1 MSHEPQTPPVV
12 SVSAKRASRGPI
24 FLVLLAALLAGAWF
38 VLDRRHRPVL
48 IAGPMVQ
55 LCDEGRS
62 FRIVWQAREWGS
74 AAPAWFEQ
82 PLAVPQKVSTGPAA
96 LPLPERRGH
105 SIDYA
110 IANRGFLGR
119 RIELSRASATRIDS
133 PALRFLAFGDS
144 GNGSNTQRAL
154 AELMIATNPD
164 LVIHTGDVIYPAGAA
179 DDYPRNFFEPYRELL
194 ARVPFM
200 PSLGNHDVAT
210 DKGQPYLDIFALPR
224 NGPPGV
230 EPERN
235 YWFDYGPARFVALD
249 TNRASE
255 RGAMTESDMRDEVAP
270 WLRSVLSAAGNR
282 WKFVFFHHPPYTGS
296 THPAEAQAFVKRVFV
311 PVFDECDV
319 NIVFC
324 GHNHLYE
331 RTKPIRGDK
340 TVPLGEGTVYIVTGA
355 GGVSRYP
362 EKLPP
367 PEYMEY
373 FNADVFSFTQVDLS
387 PGKLELIQIDEQGK
401 VIDRLTLQR
410 DVTASDPAA
419 AADAALSNPRPRGNY
434 PLPLGRVE
442 MR

>member
-1 MSHEPQTPPVV
+1 MSDEPQTPPAANR
-12 SVSAKRASRGPI
+12 SAKSAPRGLL
-24 FLVLLAALLAGAWF
+24 FLLLLTALLAAAWF
-38 VLDRRHRPVL
+38 LLDRRHRPAL
-48 IAGPMVQ
+48 LAGPMVQ
-55 LCDEGRS
+55 FCDDGRS

-74 AAPAWFEQ
+74 PAATWHEQ
-82 PLAVPQKVSTGPAA
+82 PLAVPEPVLTGPAS

-105 SIDYA
+105 SVDYA

-119 RIELSRASATRIDS
+119 RIELARASATRNDA
-133 PALRFLAFGDS
+133 PVLRFLAFGDS

-154 AELMIATNPD
+154 AELMIATRPD

-179 DDYPRNFFEPYRELL
+179 EDYERNFFEPYRELL

-210 DKGQPYLDIFALPR
+210 ARGQPYLDVFALPR

-235 YWFDYGPARFVALD
+235 YSFDYGPARFVALD

-255 RGAMTESDMRDEVAP
+255 HGAISEADMRDKVAP

-311 PVFDECDV
+311 PVLDECGV

-331 RTKPIRGDK
+331 RTRPLRGDQI
-340 TVPLGEGTVYIVTGA
+340 VPSGQGTVYIVTGA

-367 PEYMEY
+367 PDYMEY

-387 PGKLELIQIDEQGK
+387 PAKLELTQIDERGNA
-401 VIDRLTLQR
+401 IDRLTLER
-410 DVTASDPAA
+410 DTAVAASAVGGHPA
-419 AADAALSNPRPRGNY
+419 R
-434 PLPLGRVE
+434 
-442 MR
+442 